1 MVEEKCALIDDIGWH
16 FGTPRQDKSRNSI
29 LSRCGKVMSCGITRL
44 KDHLARIPG
53 EVTGCGKV
61 ATLVRENMMELMRE
75 NKVKKKDLRKRKEE
89 FMSGLKEGM
98 NMMKFKISWMRMHI

>member
-1 MVEEKCALIDDIGWH
+1 MC
-16 FGTPRQDKSRNSI
+16 F
-29 LSRCGKVMSCGITRL
+29 RL
-44 KDHLARIPG
+44 CNGFYKDSGNL
-53 EVTGCGKV
+53 KWV